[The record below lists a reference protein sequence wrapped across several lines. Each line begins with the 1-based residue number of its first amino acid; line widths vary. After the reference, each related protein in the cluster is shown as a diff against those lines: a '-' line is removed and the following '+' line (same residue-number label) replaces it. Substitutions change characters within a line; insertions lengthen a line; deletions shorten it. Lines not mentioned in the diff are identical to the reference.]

1 MSNLNSPSKVKG
13 SFLAYLLMFCLVLF
27 YFILVS
33 AVSPEW
39 IDSSVGAM
47 AFALAKTI
55 NPYLMDRSIILA
67 ANPGYFIHCHVL
79 ASWVFIP
86 FFGLLDI
93 KAHGGR
99 SAYKIY
105 WANRN
110 DRFGGCWMH
119 LILLVFIL
127 GGMIF
132 GMPFIVDIPTSR
144 GARAIWVSA
153 ISVSAMLI
161 NIAISTLISY
171 IYMTL
176 YSEYKRGFK

>member
-1 MSNLNSPSKVKG
+1 MSDLNSPSKVKG

-67 ANPGYFIHCHVL
+67 ANPDYFIHCHVL

-86 FFGLLDI
+86 TICFLNI
-93 KAHGGR
+93 KSQGGR
-99 SAYKIY
+99 DIYKQY
-105 WANRN
+105 WAERN
-110 DRFGGCWMH
+110 NFFGGCWG
-119 LILLVFIL
+119 IDF
-127 GGMIF
+127 
-132 GMPFIVDIPTSR
+132 
-144 GARAIWVSA
+144 
-153 ISVSAMLI
+153 
-161 NIAISTLISY
+161 
-171 IYMTL
+171 
-176 YSEYKRGFK
+176 